1 MINQGNQMNIEL
13 YNLNDTQCVIADF
26 LWEVETNEDLQAIID
41 VFGEREVLVLQD
53 MMLAAALDEVEDV
66 AAAAQVLSKF
76 V

>member
-13 YNLNDTQCVIADF
+13 YDLTDTQCVIADF

>member
-1 MINQGNQMNIEL
+1 MIASEVNIEL
-13 YNLNDTQCVIADF
+13 YDLTDTQCVIADF

-66 AAAAQVLSKF
+66 AAAAQVPSKF

>member
-1 MINQGNQMNIEL
+1 MNIEL

>member
-1 MINQGNQMNIEL
+1 MIASEVNIEL
-13 YNLNDTQCVIADF
+13 YDLTDTQCVIADF

>member
-1 MINQGNQMNIEL
+1 MNASEVNIEL
-13 YNLNDTQCVIADF
+13 YDLTDTQCVIADF
-26 LWEVETNEDLQAIID
+26 LWEVQTDEDLQSIID